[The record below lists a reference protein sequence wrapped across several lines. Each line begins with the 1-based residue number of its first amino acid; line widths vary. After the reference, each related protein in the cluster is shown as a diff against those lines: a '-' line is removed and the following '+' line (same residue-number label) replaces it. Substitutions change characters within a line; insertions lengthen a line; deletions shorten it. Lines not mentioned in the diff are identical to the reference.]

1 MSAYHSHPGK
11 VGKVQPGWYKAQGN
25 KRVKRNPYAIPT
37 ATPIRHHLSDD
48 VSSMN
53 KAAWIK
59 LRARIDSKDFNEA
72 VRMAV
77 ASY

>member
-1 MSAYHSHPGK
+1 MSAYHKHPGK
-11 VGKVQPGWYKAQGN
+11 VGKVQPGWYKAQGT
-25 KRVKRNPYAIPT
+25 KRTKRNPYAIPT
-37 ATPIRHHLSDD
+37 ARPIRARLSDET
-48 VSSMN
+48 SGMN
-53 KAAWIK
+53 KDAWIK